1 MRIYFA
7 PMQGVTGWPFRMT
20 HLKHYG
26 GVDRYYMP
34 FISVHQTRAMK
45 GGEKRDMDP
54 SHNEMDR
61 MVPQLLPAGAEDTL
75 FYMDMIRAAGYDEVS
90 LNLGCPARTVVT
102 KGKGSGMLAD
112 TGKLDGFLEHLF
124 TGMTSAGNR
133 EIRPGES
140 AASGLRVTVKTRIGM
155 NDTDQISELIRIYN
169 RYPIAEVQVHAR
181 LGKDAYNGTPDRE
194 AFRRFYEEI
203 RHPVCYNGDIR
214 SMEDFRKLHEDFP
227 DLSAVMIGRG
237 LVADPM
243 LAEKIQAE
251 LQPDH
256 KQPDQEQP
264 DHEQPDHNQP
274 DHEQPGNLQP
284 GLHQGQ
290 TQPKTS
296 EHSRLIRF
304 HDDLCNAWYECYGQ
318 EHPAICRMLEIWDYL
333 GASFPGNE
341 RMVRKIRKARDLRTY
356 RQLAAEVLARDY
368 HPGVKTGAF
377 PVGH

>member
-1 MRIYFA
+1 MKIYSA

-54 SHNEMDR
+54 AHNEMSC

-75 FYMDMIRAAGYDEVS
+75 YYMEMIRSAGYDEVS

-102 KGKGSGMLAD
+102 KGKGAGILEDA
-112 TGKLDGFLEHLF
+112 GKLDEFLEHLF
-124 TGMTSAGNR
+124 TGMDRMPAG
-133 EIRPGES
+133 
-140 AASGLRVTVKTRIGM
+140 RVTIKTRIGM
-155 NDTDQISELIRIYN
+155 NSTDQIDELIRIYN

-181 LGKDAYNGTPDRE
+181 LGKDAYNGTPDKD
-194 AFRRFYEEI
+194 AFRRFYNGI
-203 RHPVCYNGDIR
+203 VHPVCYNGDIR
-214 SMEDFRKLHEDFP
+214 SIEDFRKLHEEFP
-227 DLSAVMIGRG
+227 DLPAVMIGRG

-243 LAEKIQAE
+243 LAEKIQAD
-251 LQPDH
+251 LNPDMQQGH
-256 KQPDQEQP
+256 MQ
-264 DHEQPDHNQP
+264 N
-274 DHEQPGNLQP
+274 GN
-284 GLHQGQ
+284 
-290 TQPKTS
+290 TQPAKQERYIQS
-296 EHSRLIRF
+296 EHERLIRF
-304 HDDLCNAWYECYGQ
+304 HDDLCNAWHECYGQ

-341 RMVRKIRKARDLRTY
+341 RKVRKIRKARDLQTY
-356 RQLAAEVLARDY
+356 RQLAGEVLSQDY
-368 HPGVKTGAF
+368 CPGAKSSRF